1 MGKRRWE
8 RLPTQEPF
16 PRPFPDPTSSA
27 AWPQHQL
34 GPYFLPSHMVYI
46 SKCNQQLLAAGSSYE
61 YHDQERRE
69 L

>member
-8 RLPTQEPF
+8 GLPIREPF

-27 AWPQHQL
+27 ARPQHWL
-34 GPYFLPSHMVYI
+34 GPHFLPGHVVCI

-61 YHDQERRE
+61 YHDQEMRE